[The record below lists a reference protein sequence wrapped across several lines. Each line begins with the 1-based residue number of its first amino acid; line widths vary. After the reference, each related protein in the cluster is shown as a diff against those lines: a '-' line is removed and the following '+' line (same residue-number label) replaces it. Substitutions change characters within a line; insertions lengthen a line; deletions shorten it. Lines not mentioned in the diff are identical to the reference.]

1 MKKFLALLLLSPLI
15 ISEEVEYPI
24 ELTCEVS
31 SNIFQIYLSDV
42 DDESWLMNISGITQI
57 MPGVRDKKV
66 KIKKFRITEDEIIVK
81 QRINM
86 SAGNLAFNINR
97 YSGGIIIF
105 NTYSQGKCTKG
116 FKEYNEK
123 QI

>member
-1 MKKFLALLLLSPLI
+1 MKNLLALSILSTLVV
-15 ISEEVEYPI
+15 SEETEYPI

-57 MPGVRDKKV
+57 MPGVRDNKV
-66 KIKKFRITEDEIIVK
+66 KIKNFKITDDEIIVK
-81 QRINM
+81 QRIKM
-86 SAGNLAFNINR
+86 SAGNLVFNINR

-105 NTYSQGKCTKG
+105 NTHSQGKCTKG

>member
-1 MKKFLALLLLSPLI
+1 
-15 ISEEVEYPI
+15 
-24 ELTCEVS
+24 
-31 SNIFQIYLSDV
+31 
-42 DDESWLMNISGITQI
+42 
-57 MPGVRDKKV
+57 MPGVKDKKI

-81 QRINM
+81 QRIKM
-86 SAGNLAFNINR
+86 SAGNLVFNINR

-116 FKEYNEK
+116 FKEYTEK